1 MECFKFWHITEEIC
15 DFSTYG
21 TLKWYDGKCS
31 DFKDKKMLPSS
42 LRVKMWRANLC
53 ATFLGNLVYPTPAS
67 KMLHFP

>member
-1 MECFKFWHITEEIC
+1 MECFKFWHITEEVC

-42 LRVKMWRANLC
+42 LRVKINSFQELTIKR
-53 ATFLGNLVYPTPAS
+53 FQKQPEYI
-67 KMLHFP
+67 

>member
-21 TLKWYDGKCS
+21 ILKWYDGKCS

-42 LRVKMWRANLC
+42 LRVKINSFQELTIKR
-53 ATFLGNLVYPTPAS
+53 FQKQPEYI
-67 KMLHFP
+67 

>member
-42 LRVKMWRANLC
+42 LRVKINSFQELTIKIPK
-53 ATFLGNLVYPTPAS
+53 ATGIYLKL
-67 KMLHFP
+67 

>member
-42 LRVKMWRANLC
+42 LRVKINSFQELTIKRFQNQPE
-53 ATFLGNLVYPTPAS
+53 YI
-67 KMLHFP
+67 

>member
-42 LRVKMWRANLC
+42 LRVKINSFQELTIKR
-53 ATFLGNLVYPTPAS
+53 FRKQPEYI
-67 KMLHFP
+67 

>member
-42 LRVKMWRANLC
+42 LRVKINSFQELTIKRFQKQPEYL
-53 ATFLGNLVYPTPAS
+53 
-67 KMLHFP
+67 

>member
-31 DFKDKKMLPSS
+31 NFKDKKMLPSS
-42 LRVKMWRANLC
+42 LRVKINSFQELTIKR
-53 ATFLGNLVYPTPAS
+53 FQKQPEYI
-67 KMLHFP
+67 

>member
-42 LRVKMWRANLC
+42 LRVKINSFQELTIKRFQKLPE
-53 ATFLGNLVYPTPAS
+53 YI
-67 KMLHFP
+67 

>member
-42 LRVKMWRANLC
+42 LRVKINSFQELTIKR
-53 ATFLGNLVYPTPAS
+53 FQKQPEYI
-67 KMLHFP
+67 

>member
-31 DFKDKKMLPSS
+31 DFMDKKMLPSS
-42 LRVKMWRANLC
+42 LRVKINSFQELTIKR
-53 ATFLGNLVYPTPAS
+53 FQKQPEYI
-67 KMLHFP
+67 

>member
-42 LRVKMWRANLC
+42 LRVKINSFQELTIKRFQKQPEYM
-53 ATFLGNLVYPTPAS
+53 
-67 KMLHFP
+67 

>member
-1 MECFKFWHITEEIC
+1 MECFKLWHITEEVC

-42 LRVKMWRANLC
+42 LRVKINSFQELTIKR
-53 ATFLGNLVYPTPAS
+53 FQKQPEYI
-67 KMLHFP
+67 

>member
-1 MECFKFWHITEEIC
+1 MECFKFCHITEEIC

-42 LRVKMWRANLC
+42 LRVKINSFQELTIKR
-53 ATFLGNLVYPTPAS
+53 FQKQPEYI
-67 KMLHFP
+67 